1 MAIAGDIAMRAL
13 RKVFQHRR
21 DEVLQCQQRD
31 IADLIAL
38 VPGDPHLDRMVQRS
52 YTLCSIEYC
61 EDVIVHLHAVVR
73 SIKDAERRR
82 RTIDAERIRQ
92 TNEITRNDRLCT
104 IVCDICEDVRRAEED
119 FPRESMRTRL
129 QRRSRAMFNVRNLFH
144 VFVVTPDRDIR
155 PWAAERLNVRDL
167 SDCYRSMEPEA
178 SPYALDVF
186 DEIRDLLNA
195 RIAF

>member
-21 DEVLQCQQRD
+21 EEVLQCQQRE
-31 IADLIAL
+31 ITDLIAL

-52 YTLCSIEYC
+52 YSLCSIEYC

-82 RTIDAERIRQ
+82 RAIDDER
-92 TNEITRNDRLCT
+92 TRTDRLCT
-104 IVCDICEDVRRAEED
+104 IVCDICEDVRRGEEE

-144 VFVVTPDRDIR
+144 VFVVTPDRAIR

-195 RIAF
+195 RISF